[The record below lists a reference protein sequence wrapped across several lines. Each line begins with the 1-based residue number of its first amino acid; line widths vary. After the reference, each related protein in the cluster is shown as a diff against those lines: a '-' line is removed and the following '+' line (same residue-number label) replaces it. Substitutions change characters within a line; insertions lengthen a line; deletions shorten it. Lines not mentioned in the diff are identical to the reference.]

1 MVLYNCKFCNYETC
15 KMSHYNRHLKSQRHL
30 TNIKITKEP
39 LKTQKD
45 HIEPSKFKCPN
56 CNNLYSTN
64 SHMNR
69 HLKKCKLINNNTNQ
83 ELLKLK
89 LENQKLNYE
98 IQLKDSEI
106 KIKDI
111 ENKCKDDIIKEK
123 EKCIEYINGNNNGN
137 YNNSMNNNSYNTI
150 NNNITNNIT
159 LNFLNQNY
167 SHVINMDDFKKLV
180 DNNKMP
186 KDIVDMIESAFN
198 NETLQVKSQSLIVYM
213 KNVCKQNDKDM
224 LPFICNDS
232 NIRSHKEKTKD
243 GWKVV
248 INNNNIIYLIDS
260 TFRNIAIQYP
270 EKTIIA
276 EPQLRLEDLPK
287 SIKKNLSSI
296 KAIEV
301 LNENEE
307 QIEDK
312 MIRFKYYMETLL
324 KMLMDKN
331 ETDLYI
337 LLSKI
342 YYSKFINIK
351 SLYKSNDDILTNE
364 EMKEILYHLSIQD
377 IDNITIHQIA
387 NIFNYQN

>member
-1 MVLYNCKFCNYETC
+1 MVIYYCNVCRYET
-15 KMSHYNRHLKSQRHL
+15 KNLSHYNKHIKSKKHIA
-30 TNIKITKEP
+30 NIKTFENPIRTHKN
-39 LKTQKD
+39 
-45 HIEPSKFKCPN
+45 HIESYKFKCPN

-69 HLKKCKLINNNTNQ
+69 HIKKCKLNNHNINQ
-83 ELLKLK
+83 ELLELK

-98 IQLKDSEI
+98 NKIVKLESEI
-106 KIKDI
+106 KIKET
-111 ENKCKDDIIKEK
+111 ENKLKDTIIKEK
-123 EKCIEYINGNNNGN
+123 DKSNGCINSNNNII
-137 YNNSMNNNSYNTI
+137 NS
-150 NNNITNNIT
+150 NNNITNNNNINTNIT
-159 LNFLNQNY
+159 VNVLNQNY
-167 SHVINMDDFKKLV
+167 SHVISIDDFKKLV
-180 DNNKMP
+180 DHNKIP
-186 KDIVDMIESAFN
+186 KDIVEMIESAFN
-198 NETLQVKSQSLIVYM
+198 NDTLQAKSQSLIVYM
-213 KNVCKQNDKDM
+213 KNVCKQNDLDM

-248 INNNNIIYLIDS
+248 INNDNIIYLIDS

-296 KAIEV
+296 KEIKV
-301 LNENEE
+301 INDNEE